1 MKPLLLDG
9 LRSCQ
14 ACELCSPARINPVPG
29 VALGEFDQVKY
40 ALIGEA
46 PGRNENARRVPFVG
60 LSGTE
65 LMRMLK
71 LADIPTEQC
80 YITNIAKGW
89 PPANAQGKQK
99 KPSPSQQRTCVEL
112 FLWKELEVVKPE
124 VIITLGATALQWF
137 VPGEKIS
144 DNHGQVF
151 DWNGTPVFAVNH
163 PAAALHNPRLMKTIE
178 DDFKAFKSKL
188 IQKADTAPPWEIIEN
203 PDDLKDFFQDEL
215 IAFDFETS
223 DLRIHQATI
232 VGMSVANSE
241 RAAYIPVQ
249 LYGNSRTFIKELAPL
264 WDRHLVAHNAKF
276 EAGIVRRFGGS
287 PSRPIEDTMLLAA
300 LMGKPKGLKSLTLHE
315 FGYKMTEIEELI
327 GPNNKNQLSMEDIS
341 IEEAAPYAC
350 ADAWFTRKLWNRLTD
365 EIDPDLWQV
374 YTDIERPLIVPVVKM
389 ESHGIRL
396 DTKSAVAAQTS
407 IMEMYEEERKA
418 LAKAS
423 GDPDFNPVSPKQS
436 LELLQSFGS
445 KVKSTN
451 AKILHMEGASYP
463 ICFNIIQ
470 SRHLRKL
477 AGTYGAAIENM
488 GDRAYGSANPTGT
501 ETGRFSYSGWRIKG
515 QQWGV
520 NLQTI
525 PRPKA
530 WEEGASLESNMIR
543 RCFIADPGCSL
554 IDIDYSQIELRVMAH
569 LSLDQNM
576 TRIYQEGGDI
586 HAEMQDIAQLDSILP
601 NADSDALRRVAKILN
616 FSITY
621 NPDDHTA
628 SYVVQSTAAEAKVR
642 LSYNQSKALVQA
654 KRQATPGVSEF
665 YKQIQFYIK
674 DRGYVE
680 TEMGRRLYTS
690 WIRGGNRSAIKANM
704 DTLREAINMP
714 VQGTSADILKLAII
728 KLHQT
733 NPYPDRFLTKVV
745 VHDDI
750 VFQCPSG
757 MEAELLAWA
766 VPIMENVYTLR
777 VPILVEAKVGPNW
790 ADMEKIA

>member
-1 MKPLLLDG
+1 MKSLVLDG
-9 LRSCQ
+9 LRSCR
-14 ACELCSPARINPVPG
+14 ACELCSQPKIHPVPG
-29 VALGEFDQVKY
+29 VALGEFDQIKY

-46 PGRNENARRVPFVG
+46 PGRNENARRIPFVG

-65 LMRMLK
+65 LLRMLE
-71 LADIPTEQC
+71 LAGIPVEEC

-89 PPANAQGKQK
+89 PPSNSQGKQK
-99 KPSPSQQRTCVEL
+99 KPSPSQQRTCVDL
-112 FLWKELEVVKPE
+112 FLWKELETVKPE
-124 VIITLGATALQWF
+124 VIITLGATALEWF

-163 PAAALHNPRLMKTIE
+163 PAAALHNPRLMKVIE

-188 IQKADTAPPWEIIEN
+188 KQEADDDPPWEIIDN
-203 PDDLKDFFQDEL
+203 PDDIKYFFKDEL

-223 DLRIHQATI
+223 DLRTHEAEI

-249 LYGNSRTFIKELAPL
+249 VYGDSQTFIREFAPL
-264 WDRHLVAHNAKF
+264 WEGHLIAHNAKF
-276 EAGIVRRFGGS
+276 EAGIVRKFGGKFGL
-287 PSRPIEDTMLLAA
+287 PVEDTMLLAA

-315 FGYKMTEIEELI
+315 FGYRMTEIEKLI
-327 GPNNKNQLSMEDIS
+327 GPNNKNQLSMTDVPIED
-341 IEEAAPYAC
+341 AAPYAC
-350 ADAWFTRKLWNRLTD
+350 ADAWFTRKLWDRLTD
-365 EIDPDLWQV
+365 EIDRDLWRV
-374 YTDIERPLIVPVVKM
+374 YTDIERPLIGPVTKM
-389 ESHGIRL
+389 ESHGIQL
-396 DTKSAVAAQTS
+396 DPDSAVDAQKN

-418 LAKAS
+418 IVEVSKNEE
-423 GDPDFNPVSPKQS
+423 FNPLSPKQS
-436 LELLQSFGS
+436 LELLQSMGS

-451 AKILHMEGASYP
+451 AKILHMEGTNYP
-463 ICFNIIQ
+463 VCFNIIQ
-470 SRHLRKL
+470 SRHLKKL

-488 GDRAYGSANPTGT
+488 GARAYGSANPTGA

-530 WEEGASLESNMIR
+530 WEDGASLESNMIR
-543 RCFIADPGCSL
+543 RCFVADPGCSL

-569 LSLDQNM
+569 LSMDENM
-576 TRIYQEGGDI
+576 TRIYREGGDI
-586 HAEMQDIAQLDSILP
+586 HAEMQEIAQLDSILP
-601 NADSDALRRVAKILN
+601 NADYDALRRVAKILN

-654 KRQATPGVSEF
+654 KRQATPGVSGF
-665 YKQIQFYIK
+665 YNQIQFYIK
-674 DRGYVE
+674 EKGYVE
-680 TEMGRRLYTS
+680 TELGRRLYTS
-690 WIRGGNRSAIKANM
+690 WIRGGSKSARKANM
-704 DTLREAINMP
+704 ETLREAINMP
-714 VQGTSADILKLAII
+714 VQGTSADILKMAII
-728 KLHQT
+728 ELHHT
-733 NPYPDRFLTKVV
+733 NPYPELFLMKVV

-750 VFQCPSG
+750 MFQCPTG
-757 MEAELLAWA
+757 MEDELLAWA

-777 VPILVEAKVGPNW
+777 VPVLVEAKVGLNW
-790 ADMEKIA
+790 ADMEKVA